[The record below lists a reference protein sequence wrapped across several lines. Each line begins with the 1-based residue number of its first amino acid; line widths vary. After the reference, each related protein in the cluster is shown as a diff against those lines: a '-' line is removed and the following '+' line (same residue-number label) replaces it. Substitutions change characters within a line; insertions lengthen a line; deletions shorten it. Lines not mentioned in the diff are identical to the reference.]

1 MTKITVKRSE
11 LSDSHAFRQIAA
23 GRLFATPRPHDRP
36 SPGDYDLNPGA
47 PALTNAF
54 KPAAVLIPIVSRDPL
69 TVLLTL
75 RTGELG
81 QGPSST
87 HAGQIAFPGGK
98 IETDDTDA
106 QAAALREAHEEIGL
120 DPQFVEPLG
129 FTEAYRTGT
138 GYVITPVVALV
149 RPGFDLTPNPSEV
162 AEAFEVPFA
171 FLMDEAN
178 HRIDSFTW
186 RGDERQFYAMPF
198 EQRYIW
204 GATAGI
210 IKALHRRLFE
220 A

>member
-11 LSDSHAFRQIAA
+11 LADSHAFRQIAA
-23 GRLFATPRPHDRP
+23 ARLFATPPPHDRP
-36 SPGDYDLNPGA
+36 SPGDYDLNPGT

-75 RTGELG
+75 RTGEMG

-162 AEAFEVPFA
+162 AEVFEVPFA

-186 RGDERQFYAMPF
+186 RGDERQFYAMPY

-210 IKALHRRLFE
+210 LKALHRRLFQ